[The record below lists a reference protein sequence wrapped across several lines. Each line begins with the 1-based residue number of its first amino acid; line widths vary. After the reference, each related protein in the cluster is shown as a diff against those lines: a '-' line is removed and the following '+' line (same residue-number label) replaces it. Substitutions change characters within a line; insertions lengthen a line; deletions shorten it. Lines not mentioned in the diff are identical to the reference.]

1 MDNSPL
7 APTPGRPPA
16 ITRHFCRRRG
26 RHGRCS
32 VSNRGENVANVI
44 VADDESLLRWALV
57 QRLVRDGHTVTE
69 AVDGAATLQALETVG
84 PPTVVVLDVK
94 LPDMTGLA
102 VLEEIRRRRPD
113 AAVVMMTAYWASDAL
128 EHARRLGVRDLLA
141 KPLDLDR
148 VAAVVAAAKEIGP
161 C

>member
-1 MDNSPL
+1 M
-7 APTPGRPPA
+7 
-16 ITRHFCRRRG
+16 
-26 RHGRCS
+26 
-32 VSNRGENVANVI
+32 ANVI
-44 VADDESLLRWALV
+44 VADDENLLRWALV

-69 AVDGAATLQALETVG
+69 APDGATAIRALATVL
-84 PPTVVVLDVK
+84 PPTVIVLDMK

-102 VLEEIRRRRPD
+102 VLEEIHRSRPD
-113 AAVVMMTAYWASDAL
+113 VAVVMMTAYWASEAL

-148 VAAVVAAAKEIGP
+148 VAAAVATAKEIGS

>member
-1 MDNSPL
+1 M
-7 APTPGRPPA
+7 
-16 ITRHFCRRRG
+16 
-26 RHGRCS
+26 
-32 VSNRGENVANVI
+32 ANVI

-69 AVDGAATLQALETVG
+69 AVDGAAALHALATVP
-84 PPTVVVLDVK
+84 PPTVIVLDMK

-102 VLEEIRRRRPD
+102 VLEEIRRSRPD
-113 AAVVMMTAYWASDAL
+113 VAVVMMTAYWASEAL
-128 EHARRLGVRDLLA
+128 EQARRLGVRDLLA

-148 VAAVVAAAKEIGP
+148 VAAVVAAAKEIGS